1 MFQQSPYAMH
11 PRQSRDPQHAAA
23 LGGDAVLRG
32 RLRRAMKLIAISA
45 VWVTGLFIVIAAVT
59 MVAVATAPIAQ
70 NSSAAEARQAP
81 AGRAAI
87 AGAARADRDTPV
99 AGRGPAGR
107 PAGRS
112 STGGSQADSSRTHSG
127 RPHGGST
134 PQVGASVPAR
144 ILTVFLGLG
153 SANTSQFTIGG
164 SGTWKLGWSYHCA
177 GTGPPGAFTIS
188 QPGQGSA
195 YVDRRGMTGHGVT
208 LARHDAGTH
217 YLAIRTR
224 CRWRLT
230 VESHP

>member
-11 PRQSRDPQHAAA
+11 PRQYRDPQHAAA
-23 LGGDAVLRG
+23 LGGNTVLRG

-45 VWVTGLFIVIAAVT
+45 VWITGLFIVIAAVT
-59 MVAVATAPIAQ
+59 IVALATAPIAQ
-70 NSSAAEARQAP
+70 NSSAAEAQQAP

-87 AGAARADRDTPV
+87 AGAASADRDTPV
-99 AGRGPAGR
+99 ADR
-107 PAGRS
+107 
-112 STGGSQADSSRTHSG
+112 
-127 RPHGGST
+127 ST
-134 PQVGASVPAR
+134 PQVGASAPAR

-177 GTGPPGAFTIS
+177 GTGPPGTFTIS
-188 QPGQGSA
+188 QPGPGSA
-195 YVDRRGMTGHGVT
+195 YVDRRGMTGHGVI

-230 VESHP
+230 VDSHP